1 MNLKPMETQMHILS
15 RIISRIASRSLARAG
30 ASIPTQTHSKHI
42 RTPKMTPEERSE
54 LLSAQRVVRI
64 AFDANDERY
73 LIPLG
78 YVWQENALYSMTQRG
93 RKTRMAAVN
102 PRVSFQVDDACDTRL
117 FNYKSVTGEGV
128 FEIVTDAG
136 EIERIMPAL
145 ASRFADKPDWAQ
157 AESAAQWAN
166 GELVFVRLRPQVMSG
181 VCYAPPDTGNDADT

>member
-1 MNLKPMETQMHILS
+1 MRILS
-15 RIISRIASRSLARAG
+15 RIVSRIASRSLAKAA
-30 ASIPTQTHSKHI
+30 ASVPTKTDSKYI
-42 RTPKMTPEERSE
+42 RTPKMTPVEMSE
-54 LLSAQRVVRI
+54 LLASQRVVRI

-102 PRVSFQVDDACDTRL
+102 PRVSFQIDDSSDTRL
-117 FNYKSVTGEGV
+117 FTYKSITGEGI

-145 ASRFADKPDWAQ
+145 ASRFADTPDWAQ
-157 AESAAQWAN
+157 AESTTLWAS
-166 GELVFVRLRPQVMSG
+166 GELVFVRLRPQVMNG
-181 VCYAPPDTGNDADT
+181 VCYAQPGGPTG